1 MIKKS
6 PFTGGEV
13 ELRKKQSSVQ
23 YKDRTITY
31 EMEFYH
37 CVDTGHEFT
46 DAETDQRNLDR
57 MWKQINILNAIEN
70 EGVTFVREIEP
81 GTYIIQTEKVWKVL
95 KEKVRNG
102 EINSGFNAFVPD
114 YVRELN
120 EKSKTPEGQEEILRK
135 LWGEDW
141 KNHVWGE

>member
-1 MIKKS
+1 
-6 PFTGGEV
+6 
-13 ELRKKQSSVQ
+13 
-23 YKDRTITY
+23 
-31 EMEFYH
+31 ME
-37 CVDTGHEFT
+37 TLNSI
-46 DAETDQRNLDR
+46 ETER
-57 MWKQINILNAIEN
+57 
-70 EGVTFVREIEP
+70 VTKIREIEP

-120 EKSKTPEGQEEILRK
+120 EKSKTPEGREEILRK

-141 KNHVWGE
+141 KNHTWGE

>member
-1 MIKKS
+1 MIQTVLS
-6 PFTGGEV
+6 
-13 ELRKKQSSVQ
+13 
-23 YKDRTITY
+23 
-31 EMEFYH
+31 ME
-37 CVDTGHEFT
+37 TLNSI
-46 DAETDQRNLDR
+46 ETER
-57 MWKQINILNAIEN
+57 
-70 EGVTFVREIEP
+70 VTKIREIEP

-120 EKSKTPEGQEEILRK
+120 EKSKTPEGREEILWR

-141 KNHVWGE
+141 KNHTWGE